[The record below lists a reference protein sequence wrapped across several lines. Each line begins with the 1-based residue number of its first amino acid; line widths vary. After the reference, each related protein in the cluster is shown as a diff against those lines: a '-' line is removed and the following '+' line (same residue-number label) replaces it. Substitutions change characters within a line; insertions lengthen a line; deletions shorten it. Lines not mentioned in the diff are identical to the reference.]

1 MTKTYRACIQDGA
14 VVQEYAR
21 RDEGE
26 GGGPEVGPVFAV
38 AQLRADLAAGV
49 CARNLRRNAD
59 EVVPVDLA
67 GLVPHGAGP
76 VGEERERGRGE
87 EEHHRYES
95 ASAYYN
101 VHYA

>member
-1 MTKTYRACIQDGA
+1 MN
-14 VVQEYAR
+14 
-21 RDEGE
+21 
-26 GGGPEVGPVFAV
+26 
-38 AQLRADLAAGV
+38 
-49 CARNLRRNAD
+49 CAPD